1 MFPISKTKNIAFEI
15 KMLDN
20 MLKRKIITD
29 AKAAKIPLNLSPV
42 QIKICHYLLVH
53 QNEMVYQKDIEKLI
67 ESRRSTTSGILNT
80 MEKNNLIKRVSSSKD
95 ARTKQILLTDDSK
108 KLSSLM
114 IAQKENLEQQ
124 LRESI
129 TEQELEVFFQVTEK
143 IKKNIMSK
151 DESIKDE

>member
-1 MFPISKTKNIAFEI
+1 
-15 KMLDN
+15 
-20 MLKRKIITD
+20 
-29 AKAAKIPLNLSPV
+29 
-42 QIKICHYLLVH
+42 
-53 QNEMVYQKDIEKLI
+53 
-67 ESRRSTTSGILNT
+67 

-108 KLSSLM
+108 KLSNLM

-124 LRESI
+124 LRASI

-151 DESIKDE
+151 DK

>member
-1 MFPISKTKNIAFEI
+1 
-15 KMLDN
+15 
-20 MLKRKIITD
+20 MLKRKIITE
-29 AKAAKIPLNLSPV
+29 AKVAKIPLNLSPV
-42 QIKICHYLLVH
+42 QIKICHYLLMH
-53 QNEMVYQKDIEKLI
+53 PNEVVYQKDIEKLI

-108 KLSSLM
+108 KLSNLM

-124 LRESI
+124 LRASI

-151 DESIKDE
+151 DK